1 MSGCVVG
8 NVTSVSTGAT
18 IAGCVCAR
26 VWADQ
31 SADHR
36 SIGMSFQGK
45 KSSARHAVG
54 PPEPGRAGENRPVML
69 RLRRSVR
76 SRQAPRLGSEPGRA
90 GPSRAGR
97 GGAGLIRHV
106 YLGLARL
113 GLVCRGHGCW
123 QVFSCCVQG
132 RSIKMHGLKPEP
144 VPVLAQHGL
153 ICLSSPVRWQDPRF
167 TRVFK
172 NSSSVLLTCSSG
184 RGSIGPIQ
192 VIQGISPWCWRPN
205 LLQSRDHQ
213 LTSTNQSDLSELRQL
228 ECLKCFSLK
237 H

>member
-1 MSGCVVG
+1 MSGSISWSQIDRDVVPG
-8 NVTSVSTGAT
+8 QEEQRETRGRSTRTGPSRGKPTGDAAAPPVSQKQASTE
-18 IAGCVCAR
+18 AG
-26 VWADQ
+26 
-31 SADHR
+31 
-36 SIGMSFQGK
+36 K
-45 KSSARHAVG
+45 
-54 PPEPGRAGENRPVML
+54 
-69 RLRRSVR
+69 
-76 SRQAPRLGSEPGRA
+76 RA